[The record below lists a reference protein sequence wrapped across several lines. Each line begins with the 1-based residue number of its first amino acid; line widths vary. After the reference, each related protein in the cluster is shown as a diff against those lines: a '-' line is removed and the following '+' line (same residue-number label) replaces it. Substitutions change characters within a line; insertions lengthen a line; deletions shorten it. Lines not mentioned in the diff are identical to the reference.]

1 MRLLLGWILIRTKV
15 VMVAIFAFV
24 NGEARGVMVVFGD
37 FGGEFGFFASVIDD
51 FMTIAHPATLW
62 FVDLVRV

>member
-1 MRLLLGWILIRTKV
+1 MLGWILIRAEV
-15 VMVAIFAFV
+15 VVVAIFAFV
-24 NGEARGVMVVFGD
+24 NGETRGVMVVFGD

-62 FVDLVRV
+62 LVSLIWF